1 MKYLVLLGDGMADL
15 PLPDYDNRTPL
26 EIAVSPQFDA
36 LAAKGTV
43 GLVKTV
49 PASLPPG
56 SDVAN
61 LAVMGYN
68 PDEYYTGRSPLEAAS
83 IGVDLK
89 SDDYTFRCNLVTLSD
104 EENYEDRTMIDY
116 SAGEITTAEAAEIIK
131 TIGEK
136 LGTEIMEFH
145 RGISYR
151 HLLVWHGANES
162 FKLTPPH
169 DISDK
174 KITEYLPNVPV
185 LLDLMKKSSE
195 ILKDHPVNLDR
206 IKRGLRPA
214 TSIWIWGEGTKPAL
228 SPFKEKYGLNASVL
242 SAVDLVKGIGKCAD
256 MNVVEVPNVTGTI
269 DTDFE
274 GKTNAA
280 INELK
285 NGADFVYLHFE
296 APDECGHHG
305 DTEGKIKSIEYL
317 NSRVLT
323 HILDEF
329 ADMGEDY
336 TILIMPDHPTPI
348 ALKTH
353 TREEV
358 PFLLYRSNNEKDN
371 VGLTYN
377 EKAAAASGVFV
388 EEGHKLLS
396 MIINNEI

>member
-15 PLPDYDNRTPL
+15 PLPAYDNKTPL
-26 EIAVSPQFDA
+26 EIAKTPQFDA
-36 LAAKGTV
+36 LASKGVV

-49 PASLPPG
+49 PAALPPG

-185 LLDLMKKSSE
+185 LLELMKKSSE

-206 IKRGLRPA
+206 IKRGLNPA
-214 TSIWIWGEGTKPAL
+214 TSIWLWGAGTKPAL
-228 SPFKEKYGLNASVL
+228 SPFKEKYGLNASAL
-242 SAVDLVKGIGKCAD
+242 SAVDLVKGIGKCAK
-256 MNVVEVPNVTGTI
+256 MNVVDVPNVTGTI

-305 DTEGKIKSIEYL
+305 DTKGKIKSIEYL

-323 HILDEF
+323 HILDAF
-329 ADMGEDY
+329 AEMGEDY

-358 PFLLYRSNNEKDN
+358 PFLLYRSNDEKDN
-371 VGLTYN
+371 AGVTYD
-377 EKAAAASGVFV
+377 EKAAAASGVYV

>member
-15 PLPDYDNRTPL
+15 PLPDYDNKTPL
-26 EIAVSPQFDA
+26 EIASTPQIDL
-36 LAAKGTV
+36 LAKKGVV
-43 GLVKTV
+43 GLAKTV
-49 PASLPPG
+49 PGALPPG

-89 SDDYTFRCNLVTLSD
+89 PDDYTFRCNLVTLSD

-116 SAGEITTAEAAEIIK
+116 SAGEISTAEAAEIIK

-151 HLLVWHGANES
+151 HLLVWHGAKEDFN
-162 FKLTPPH
+162 LTPPH

-185 LLDLMKKSSE
+185 LLDLMKKSAE

-206 IKRGLRPA
+206 IKRGLNPA
-214 TSIWIWGEGTKPAL
+214 TSIWLWGAGTKPAL

-323 HILDEF
+323 HILDAF

-353 TREEV
+353 TRTEV
-358 PFLLYRSNNEKDN
+358 PFLLYRSNNEKDHPCC
-371 VGLTYN
+371 TYD
-377 EKAAAASGVFV
+377 EKCAKKCGVYI

>member
-15 PLPDYDNRTPL
+15 PLPNYDKKTPL
-26 EIAVSPQFDA
+26 EIANTPEFDK
-36 LAAKGTV
+36 LAKKGTV

-49 PASLPPG
+49 PAALPPG

-61 LAVMGYN
+61 LAVMGYD

-104 EENYEDRTMIDY
+104 EPNYEDRTMLDY
-116 SAGEITTAEAAEIIK
+116 SSDEISTEEAAEIIK
-131 TIGEK
+131 TISEN
-136 LGTEIMEFH
+136 LGNEILEFH

-151 HLLVWHGANES
+151 HLLVWHGAKED

-169 DISDK
+169 DISDR
-174 KITEYLPNVPV
+174 KIKDYLPNVPL

-195 ILKDHPVNLDR
+195 ILKDLPVNIDR
-206 IKRGLRPA
+206 IKRGLHPA

-228 SPFKEKYGLNASVL
+228 SSFKEKYGLDASVI

-256 MNVVEVPNVTGTI
+256 MKVVDVDNVTGNI
-269 DTDFE
+269 HTDFE

-280 INELK
+280 INEFK

-296 APDECGHHG
+296 APDECGHRG
-305 DTEGKIKSIEYL
+305 ETDNKIKSIEYL
-317 NSRVLT
+317 NTRVLK
-323 HILDEF
+323 HVLDAF
-329 ADMGEDY
+329 KDMDDDY

-348 ALKTH
+348 SLKTH
-353 TREEV
+353 TRDAV
-358 PFLLYRSNNEKDN
+358 PFLLYRSNNEKN
-371 VGLTYN
+371 NPGAVYC
-377 EKAAAASGVFV
+377 EKYAAENGVFI